1 MWQTGLV
8 ASTNV
13 GSSWT
18 RDRTCLSCI
27 GRPCPWYSR
36 HLSNSPSKIPAL
48 SFLNSNSQF
57 WSLRVQLPSPVPLTL
72 CDPMDCSPPG
82 SSVYGISQERLLVWL
97 PLFTT
102 EPPGKPQQGRLCKHD
117 CSAQNFRQPRPVCNG
132 PCLTSE
138 SGIGN

>member
-1 MWQTGLV
+1 MYSLRLIRESESEV
-8 ASTNV
+8 P
-13 GSSWT
+13 
-18 RDRTCLSCI
+18 LSC
-27 GRPCPWYSR
+27 P
-36 HLSNSPSKIPAL
+36 
-48 SFLNSNSQF
+48 
-57 WSLRVQLPSPVPLTL
+57 TL

-117 CSAQNFRQPRPVCNG
+117 CSAQNFRHPRPVCNG